1 MGEGLRPL
9 GSWRGLLGVALPI
22 ALIAALHYGA
32 PHHAEGVHDVARRLF
47 YVPIVLGAALGGL
60 PGGVLTALLVW
71 LVYFPHA
78 FLPSFHPDPAD
89 STQKALEMGFYVVLG
104 ALSGSIVDRL
114 RSANQRLQ
122 DSLAQ
127 VRARDAQLARA
138 ARLEAL
144 GQLTAGLA
152 HEIKNPLHAMR
163 GTAEIVLDAVP
174 PGTEERSLGQALI
187 GEIDRLDGLLTR
199 FLGFARRGAGEIGP
213 LDLGQ
218 VLLDVETLVRAQ
230 AARQGTTVQV
240 LPGQAQALAARDEV
254 VQVALGI
261 CLNALQALERGGTV
275 RMMVQDGPPRLRI
288 ENDGPSIPAHL
299 LDRVFDPF
307 VSGRPGGTGLGLS
320 TAWSL
325 VQGMGGTIRV
335 DNLRDG
341 GVAFEI
347 CLPQPSTDTAREER
361 R

>member
-9 GSWRGLLGVALPI
+9 WSWRGLLGVALPV
-22 ALIAALHYGA
+22 AAIAALHYGA

-47 YVPIVLGAALGGL
+47 YVPIVLGAAMGGL
-60 PGGVLTALLVW
+60 TGGVLTALLVW

-89 STQKALEMGFYVVLG
+89 ATQKALEMGFYVVLG
-104 ALSGSIVDRL
+104 ALSGAIVDRL

-127 VRARDAQLARA
+127 VRARDARLARA

-174 PGTEERSLGQALI
+174 PDTEERRLGQALI
-187 GEIDRLDGLLTR
+187 REIDRLDGLLTR
-199 FLGFARRGAGEIGP
+199 FLGFARRGAGETGP
-213 LDLGQ
+213 LELAE
-218 VLLDVETLVRAQ
+218 VLHDVQTLVRAQ

-240 LPGQAQALAARDEV
+240 MAGQATAVAARDEV

-261 CLNALQALERGGTV
+261 CLNALQAIERGGAV
-275 RMMVQDGPPRLRI
+275 RLQALAAPPRLWIDNDGPP
-288 ENDGPSIPAHL
+288 IPDHL
-299 LDRVFDPF
+299 LDRIFDPF

-320 TAWSL
+320 TAWTL

-335 DNLRDG
+335 ENLPGG
-341 GVAFEI
+341 GVRFEI
-347 CLPQPSTDTAREER
+347 SLPQAPQGEGREDR

>member
-1 MGEGLRPL
+1 MRLQPL
-9 GSWRGLLGVALPI
+9 WSWRGLLGVLLPV
-22 ALIAALHYGA
+22 AGIAALHYGA
-32 PHHAEGVHDVARRLF
+32 PHHAQGMHDIARRLF
-47 YVPIVLGAALGGL
+47 YVPIVLGAALAGL

-71 LVYFPHA
+71 IVYFPHA

-89 STQKALEMGFYVVLG
+89 GTQKALEMGFYVVLG
-104 ALSGSIVDRL
+104 ALSGGIVDRL
-114 RSANQRLQ
+114 RRANHRLQ
-122 DSLAQ
+122 ESLEQ

-174 PGTEERSLGQALI
+174 PGAVEHTLGRALI

-199 FLGFARRGAGEIGP
+199 FLGFARRGAGEVGP

-218 VLLDVETLVRAQ
+218 ALADVETLLRAQ
-230 AARQGTTVQV
+230 AARQGTTLQV
-240 LPGQAQALAARDEV
+240 GQGTATALAARDEV

-275 RMMVQDGPPRLRI
+275 RLLALDGPPRLRI
-288 ENDGPSIPAHL
+288 ENDGPSIPVAL

-307 VSGRPGGTGLGLS
+307 VSGRSGGTGLGLS
-320 TAWSL
+320 TAWTL

-335 DNLRDG
+335 ENMPEG
-341 GVAFEI
+341 GVAFEVG
-347 CLPQPSTDTAREER
+347 LPPVV
-361 R
+361 